1 MCCCPGCRRSETG
14 EAMTPTNSVTTADL
28 TERARAVAQIA
39 DQHAEFGDK
48 QGRLADP
55 VVDALHREGL
65 FGMWVPRSVP
75 GGAELD
81 PVSSL
86 QVIENLTY
94 GDPSAGWV
102 LMAAALAG
110 GTGAA

>member
-1 MCCCPGCRRSETG
+1 MS
-14 EAMTPTNSVTTADL
+14 ATTIDL
-28 TERARAVAQIA
+28 TERARAVALIA
-39 DQHAEFGDK
+39 DQHAEFGDS

-65 FGMWVPRSVP
+65 FGMWVPKSVP

-86 QVIENLTY
+86 QVIENLAY

-102 LMAAALAG
+102 LMAAALAV
-110 GTGAA
+110 GTGAAFLSDAAVE